1 MSPRLF
7 LDIMSVEARKRM
19 SYRVDFWINTLFGFL
34 AEFGVHFFL
43 AVALFAES
51 GASDIRGFARPD
63 LVVYF
68 VTVLL
73 IQKIVIGPD
82 FGGHVSEDIYEG
94 GLTRYLLFPAP
105 YVPFKYAQHLGAL
118 LPLVLQA
125 LLFGLLAVFLLEP
138 TQSLH
143 VTPWTIAG
151 AIVCVLVANLLFFL
165 MRLSL
170 QYVAFWQDN
179 VWSLSVMLR
188 FASRLLGGAML
199 PLTFFPA
206 WSADVLRVLP
216 FRALYDLPTQT
227 FLGQLSP
234 LEWITGLA
242 TALAWCGVFMLLAR
256 AVWKRGELQY
266 TGVGI

>member
-1 MSPRLF
+1 MNTRLF
-7 LDIMSVEARKRM
+7 LHIASVEARKRM
-19 SYRVDFWINTLFGFL
+19 SYRIDFWINTLFGFL

-51 GASDIRGFARPD
+51 GQAEIRGFARPD

-73 IQKIVIGPD
+73 IQKIVMGPD

-94 GLTRYLLFPAP
+94 GLTRYLLFPSS
-105 YVPFKYAQHLGAL
+105 YTPFKYAQHLGAL
-118 LPLVLQA
+118 VPLVLQA
-125 LLFGLLAVFLLEP
+125 LLFGVLAVFVLEP
-138 TQSLH
+138 TQTLR

-151 AIVCVLVANLLFFL
+151 AIVCVVVANLLYFM
-165 MRLSL
+165 MRLPL
-170 QYVAFWQDN
+170 QLVAFWQDN

-188 FASRLLGGAML
+188 FVSRLFGGAML
-199 PLTFFPA
+199 PLTFFPV
-206 WSADVLRVLP
+206 WSHDALRVLP

-234 LEWITGLA
+234 TEWLTGVA
-242 TALAWCGVFMLLAR
+242 TALVWCAVFTLLAR
-256 AVWKRGELQY
+256 AVWKRGDLKY